1 MTGAADRPISIAIA
15 ALGGQGGGVLAQW
28 ITDLA
33 EANGCVAQSTSV
45 PGVAQ
50 RTGATIYY
58 LELLPED
65 AIARAGRS
73 PVLALMPAQG
83 NVDICIASELIEGG
97 RAIARGF
104 VTPDRTTLIL
114 SENRIYAISE
124 KEALGDGRAD
134 PDLVRAA
141 AQRASRSLV
150 MFNMQKAAD
159 EAGSVISAVLF
170 GALAGSGALPFHPES
185 YRETIRQAG
194 RAVEVNLRGLDRGME
209 GARGERGAGSAAEIE
224 SAAETAAAIAAPAW
238 SADFPDS
245 AHDMIARGVERLCE
259 YQDRA
264 YAALYLQRLQQILAA
279 GGSPEVLRETARH
292 LALWMSFEDVIRVA
306 DLKVRGERFAQIR
319 EEVRA
324 APGQLWYAAEYMHPR
339 YEEFCGLLPAP
350 LGSAMLRSG
359 FFKRLLSPIF
369 AKGRILQ
376 TGKLGGFLLLYLLAG
391 LRRWRRGMLR
401 YRQEN
406 ALIEDWLARVQE
418 CAGADSGLALEV
430 ARCPRLIKGYGDT
443 HARGLA
449 RFLQI
454 MERVG
459 AQAHRPLNAQSARAL
474 REAAL
479 ADEDGS
485 AFAEALRGLD

>member
-1 MTGAADRPISIAIA
+1 VTGAADRPISIAIA

-58 LELLPED
+58 VELLSEA
-65 AIARAGRS
+65 AIQRAGRA

-104 VTPDRTTLIL
+104 VTPGRTTLIL

-134 PDLVRAA
+134 PHSVRAA
-141 AQRASRSLV
+141 AQRASKNLV
-150 MFNMQKAAD
+150 MFDMQRAAD
-159 EAGSVISAVLF
+159 EAGSAISAVLF
-170 GALAGSGALPFHPES
+170 GALAGSGALPFRPES
-185 YRETIRQAG
+185 YRDTIRRAG
-194 RAVEVNLRGLDRGME
+194 RAVEANLRGLERGME
-209 GARGERGAGSAAEIE
+209 GAGGAESAAEIE
-224 SAAETAAAIAAPAW
+224 AVAEAAASPNAAPAW
-238 SADFPDS
+238 TADFPGS
-245 AHDMIARGVERLCE
+245 ARDMIARGVERLCE

-264 YAALYLQRLQQILAA
+264 YADLYLQRLQQLLAA

-350 LGSAMLRSG
+350 LGSGLLRSK
-359 FFKRLLSPIF
+359 FFKGLLSPVF

-406 ALIEDWLARVQE
+406 ALIEDWLAKVHE
-418 CAGADSGLALEV
+418 CIGTDSELALEI

-443 HARGLA
+443 HERGLE

-459 AQAHRPLNAQSARAL
+459 AQAHSPLNARSARVL

>member
-58 LELLPED
+58 LELLPEE

-134 PDLVRAA
+134 PDLVRAT

-150 MFNMQKAAD
+150 MFDMQKAAD

-170 GALAGSGALPFHPES
+170 GALAGSGALPFRPES
-185 YRETIRQAG
+185 YRGTIRRAG
-194 RAVEVNLRGLDRGME
+194 RAVEANLRGLDRGME
-209 GARGERGAGSAAEIE
+209 GARGAESAAEIE
-224 SAAETAAAIAAPAW
+224 SVAETAAGAAPAW
-238 SADFPDS
+238 AAGFPDS
-245 AHDMIARGVERLCE
+245 AHDMIARGVARLCE

-264 YAALYLQRLQQILAA
+264 YAELYLQRLQQILAA
-279 GGSPEVLRETARH
+279 GGSSEVLRETARH

-359 FFKRLLSPIF
+359 FFKGLLSPIF
-369 AKGRILQ
+369 AKGRIMQ
-376 TGKLGGFLLLYLLAG
+376 TGKLGGFLLLYVLAG

-406 ALIEDWLARVQE
+406 ALIEDWLARVRE
-418 CAGADSGLALEV
+418 CAGADSGLALEI

>member
-28 ITDLA
+28 LTDLA

-58 LELLPED
+58 VELLPEQ
-65 AIARAGRS
+65 AIQRAGRS

-83 NVDICIASELIEGG
+83 HVDICIASELIEGG

-134 PDLVRAA
+134 PDSVRAA
-141 AQRASRSLV
+141 AQRASRNLV
-150 MFNMQKAAD
+150 MFDMQKAAD
-159 EAGSVISAVLF
+159 EAGSAISAVLF
-170 GALAGSGALPFHPES
+170 GALAGSGALPFRPES
-185 YRETIRQAG
+185 YRDTIRRAG
-194 RAVEVNLRGLDRGME
+194 RAVEANLRGLDRGLE
-209 GARGERGAGSAAEIE
+209 GACGGRGIE
-224 SAAETAAAIAAPAW
+224 SAAETAAPASVAPPAVW
-238 SADFPDS
+238 AADFPGN

-264 YAALYLQRLQQILAA
+264 YAELYLQRLQQLLAA
-279 GGSPEVLRETARH
+279 GCSPEVLRETARH

-350 LGSAMLRSG
+350 LGSALSRSG
-359 FFKRLLSPIF
+359 FFKRLFSPIF
-369 AKGRILQ
+369 SRGRILQ

-418 CAGADSGLALEV
+418 CVGADSGLALEI

-459 AQAHRPLNAQSARAL
+459 AQAHSPLDARSARAL

-485 AFAEALRGLD
+485 AFAEALRGLN